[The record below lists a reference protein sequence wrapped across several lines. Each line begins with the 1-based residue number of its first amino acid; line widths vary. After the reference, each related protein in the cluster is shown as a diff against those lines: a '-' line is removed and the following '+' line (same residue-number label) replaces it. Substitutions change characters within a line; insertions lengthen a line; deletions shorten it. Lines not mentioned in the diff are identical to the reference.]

1 MSRSKRKSREKHIQ
15 GKFVALPN
23 WMADTPAWHSL
34 NPNARCVWFEL
45 MRRWKGPHGSNNG
58 DLYLSS
64 REAADFL
71 NIGKGSAQRAF
82 HELQDRGFIRI
93 TRPAGFEWRDGRRQ
107 RVAPRYAVTH
117 EPVGGAPATKEFLT
131 WQPLPAALCPG
142 AHLAVA

>member
-1 MSRSKRKSREKHIQ
+1 MGALPRDRLRQGEGEGGMSRSKRKAKEKHIQ

-23 WMADTPAWHSL
+23 WMADTPAWRSL
-34 NPNARCVWFEL
+34 SLAARCVWFEL

-93 TRPAGFEWRDGRRQ
+93 TRPPASNGETAGGS
-107 RVAPRYAVTH
+107 VS
-117 EPVGGAPATKEFLT
+117 
-131 WQPLPAALCPG
+131 PLAML
-142 AHLAVA
+142 